1 MKTYLAVYFLSLV
14 LAAVITQVIIRIAH
28 LLKIYD
34 KPDIRKVHA
43 YAIPRV
49 GGAAIFLSSVILVI
63 TVLFINNRVG
73 DIFRKSQAQI
83 LTMLISGTFIFVI
96 GFIDDLHN
104 LKARNKLFAQVI
116 AASALYLAGI
126 KIVSLNFANLFTI
139 NFGGLSFPVT
149 IFWVLAITNAVNLI
163 DGLDGLA
170 AGISAI
176 TCAVI
181 AVFAFKGELILM
193 TVLMVALLGSLT
205 GFLLYNFN
213 PARIFMGDCGSM
225 FLGFILAAASIRCA
239 AKTGTMVA
247 LALPVLALGLPIFDT
262 FFSIMRRYLSRRGI
276 MSPDRSHF
284 HHKLLDLGLQHRH
297 VVITMY
303 ALTLCAAGLG
313 MFMMLAQGLSVL
325 VIFLSVL
332 LLLVLVFRAFGAI
345 RFREII
351 ATWKRKHTVGN
362 QARQERDGFDAIE
375 LYFHQ
380 AKNFDHWWKAV
391 CLAADKMDFVKGTLP
406 LINRDGARRTLGW
419 EKTINNTGLHDIIT
433 VAIPIRDRRTNSNLK
448 LELEIDTNGSIES
461 VGRRMALFG
470 RLLEDYGLVQLKNE
484 AGPSFGAA
492 DNILYYD
499 KVESLS

>member
-1 MKTYLAVYFLSLV
+1 MKTYLAVYLVSLLLS
-14 LAAVITQVIIRIAH
+14 AAITQVIIRIAH

-34 KPDIRKVHA
+34 KPGIRKVHA

-49 GGAAIFLSSVILVI
+49 GGVALFLSSVILVI
-63 TVLFINNRVG
+63 TVLFINNRIG
-73 DIFRKSQAQI
+73 ALFRKAQAQI
-83 LTMLISGTFIFVI
+83 LTMFVSGTFIFIV
-96 GFIDDLHN
+96 GLIDDLHN
-104 LKARNKLFAQVI
+104 LKARNKLLAQMV
-116 AASALYLAGI
+116 AASALYFAGI

-139 NFGGLSFPVT
+139 NFGGLSFFVT

-170 AGISAI
+170 AGISAV

-181 AVFAFKGELILM
+181 AVFAFERELILM
-193 TVLMVALLGSLT
+193 AVLMVALLGSLT

-225 FLGFILAAASIRCA
+225 FLGFMLAAASISCA

-262 FFSIMRRYLSRRGI
+262 FFSIIRRYLSRRGI
-276 MSPDRSHF
+276 MSPDRSHL

-303 ALTLCAAGLG
+303 VLTLCAAGLG

-332 LLLVLVFRAFGAI
+332 LLLVLVFRACGAI
-345 RFREII
+345 RFRETIT
-351 ATWKRKHTVGN
+351 TWKRKHTVGN
-362 QARQERDGFDAIE
+362 QVRQEREGFDAIE

-380 AKNFDHWWKAV
+380 AGNFDNWWNAV
-391 CLAADKMDFVKGTLP
+391 CFAADKMDFIKGTLP

-419 EKTINNTGLHDIIT
+419 EKTINNTGLHDIIA
-433 VAIPIRDRRTNSNLK
+433 VAIPIHDRRANSNLK
-448 LELEIDTNGSIES
+448 LELEINTNGSIES
-461 VGRRMALFG
+461 VGRRLALFG
-470 RLLEDYGLVQLKNE
+470 RLLEDYSLVQLKNE
-484 AGPSFGAA
+484 AVPSFGAA
-492 DNILYYD
+492 DNILCYD
-499 KVESLS
+499 KVESLP